1 MSKNI
6 NISISGINTNKM
18 NTLEN
23 KYNQNIKITNTDNN
37 TINLNI
43 SDSSYSD
50 LILLKIEDFLND
62 LENQKVYK
70 LTSSYVFDENN
81 SLIIGPSGKKELT
94 SKEVMFL
101 KILLLNNRIVTYSQ
115 MINLLWKNRNDVSS
129 NAVRLFVKNIK
140 KKLPSNI
147 LKNFQDIGYK
157 LVL

>member
-6 NISISGINTNKM
+6 NISISGINTNRV

-23 KYNQNIKITNTDNN
+23 KYNQNIKITNIDNN
-37 TINLNI
+37 TINLDI

-62 LENQKVYK
+62 LESEKVYK
-70 LTSSYVFDENN
+70 LTSSYVFDEDN
-81 SLIIGPSGKKELT
+81 SLIIGPLGKKELT

-101 KILLLNNRIVTYSQ
+101 KMLLLTNKIVTYSQ
-115 MINLLWKNRNDVSS
+115 MMNLLWKNQNEVSA

-140 KKLPSNI
+140 KKLPSDI